1 MDRLEIQSQLA
12 RARARLLSAVESLE
26 AGETTLPVSEGWTL
40 CDVLAHIAG
49 WAAWDLHSI
58 NAIRQGEQ
66 PDLSAIEDVDAFNAK
81 LVAEREEWSL
91 SRILAEMEGM
101 QIAMQALLTGI
112 SNQELFESVVFQGPY
127 WSNLAEWLQA
137 AWEHE
142 EEHAAQIERW
152 PEQPG

>member
-1 MDRLEIQSQLA
+1 MA
-12 RARARLLSAVESLE
+12 RARSRLLAAVEGLE
-26 AGETTLPVSEGWTL
+26 AGETTLPLSGGWTL
-40 CDVLAHIAG
+40 CDVLSHIAG
-49 WAAWDLHSI
+49 WATWDVQTI

-81 LVAEREEWSL
+81 LVAKRAEWSL
-91 SRILAEMEGM
+91 SRILAEMEST

-127 WSNLAEWLQA
+127 WGNLAEWLQVV
-137 AWEHE
+137 WQHE